1 MDVECP
7 KTVLKE
13 KLIDMEQQRSICHC
27 MSLVGCLLN
36 SISARFDHLFLEK
49 HLRLASLSDPHLW
62 VRDKETKY
70 SDTEFLKNEVQ
81 RRTAA
86 AVELQS
92 VKFHFSFILY
102 IIFFSTRIDS
112 EADSSPNR
120 KRSSKSFLSALKR
133 RSSTEV
139 NEADRF
145 LNESCLKTSPK
156 DLDRFPT
163 ITFFFVYDFY

>member
-1 MDVECP
+1 MRKVCHLDVECP

-86 AVELQS
+86 AVELQ
-92 VKFHFSFILY
+92 
-102 IIFFSTRIDS
+102 IDS

-120 KRSSKSFLSALKR
+120 KRSRNSTARYPTPLYVNGFLVHPDSDGNTRL
-133 RSSTEV
+133 
-139 NEADRF
+139 
-145 LNESCLKTSPK
+145 LNVFSRPQSLTTSHPSQSHHV
-156 DLDRFPT
+156 
-163 ITFFFVYDFY
+163 FFKIFHNKF